1 MKNILVLDDNKYILE
16 ALSAN
21 LCYYLGECTIMTAID
36 GAKGVDMLST
46 VPVDLI
52 LTDLDMPVAN
62 GYEFIEHA
70 KKNYPGI
77 PVCVMTGDCS
87 PSVITRLK
95 TLGVRQYI
103 QKPFQFDNL
112 ARIIAEELGLT
123 YPASPEMK
131 PGRA

>member
-21 LCYYLGECTIMTAID
+21 LCYYLGDCNIMTAID
-36 GAKGVDMLST
+36 GAKGADMLSS

-52 LTDLDMPVAN
+52 LADLDMPVAK

-70 KKNYPGI
+70 KKNHPNV

-87 PSVITRLK
+87 PAVRERLAA
-95 TLGVRQYI
+95 LGVTRYI
-103 QKPFQFDNL
+103 EKPFHYDELVSMITEGLNL
-112 ARIIAEELGLT
+112 RTAQQNERGQA
-123 YPASPEMK
+123 
-131 PGRA
+131 

>member
-21 LCYYLGECTIMTAID
+21 MCYYLGDCNIMTAID
-36 GAKGVDMLST
+36 GEKGAEMLNA

-52 LTDLDMPVAN
+52 LTDLDLPVAK

-70 KKNYPGI
+70 RKNYPGV

-87 PSVITRLK
+87 PAVREKLE
-95 TLGVRQYI
+95 TLGVTRYLE
-103 QKPFQFDNL
+103 KPFQYDKL
-112 ARIIAEELGLT
+112 ASMITEELKLRT
-123 YPASPEMK
+123 AQQDE
-131 PGRA
+131 PGQA